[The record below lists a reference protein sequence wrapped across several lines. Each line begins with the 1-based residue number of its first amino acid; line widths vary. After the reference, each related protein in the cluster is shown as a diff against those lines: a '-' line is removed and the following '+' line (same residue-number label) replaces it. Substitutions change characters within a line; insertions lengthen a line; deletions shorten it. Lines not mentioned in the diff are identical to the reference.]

1 MEQKNSKPFAIT
13 AKTLG
18 FPRTLYTKIL
28 VVNLTSADKIAAAYV
43 NAMWDTGAQCC
54 LMNRDLASRLGFVFK
69 PQIPSRGITG
79 EEMAS
84 YGTAYIAI
92 ASNGGLM
99 HTTAAVVDKLPCP
112 DYSFII
118 GLDFIRY
125 GTLAISYT
133 DFETT
138 LSFTSPP
145 IKPIDLLDF
154 PETDGRLKAYI
165 NLSGDVEDKRVYR
178 GMEVIDLIK
187 KKE

>member
-1 MEQKNSKPFAIT
+1 MEQKNYKPFAIT

-18 FPRTLYTKIL
+18 FPRVLYTKIL

-118 GLDFIRY
+118 GLDFIRN

-138 LSFTSPP
+138 LSFTAPP
-145 IKPIDLLDF
+145 IKPIDLLDS

-178 GMEVIDLIK
+178 GMEVINLIK

>member
-1 MEQKNSKPFAIT
+1 MEQKDYKPFAIT

-18 FPRTLYTKIL
+18 FPRMLYTKIL
-28 VVNLTSADKIAAAYV
+28 VVNLSSADKIAAAYV

-54 LMNRDLASRLGFVFK
+54 LMSRALASRLGFVFK
-69 PQIPSRGITG
+69 PQIPSKGVSG

-118 GLDFIRY
+118 GLDFIQN

-133 DFETT
+133 DFETI
-138 LSFTSPP
+138 LSFTAPP
-145 IKPIDLLDF
+145 IKPIDLLNS
-154 PETDGRLKAYI
+154 PETDGRLKTYI
-165 NLSGDVEDKRVYR
+165 NLSGDKEDDCVYR

-187 KKE
+187 NNE